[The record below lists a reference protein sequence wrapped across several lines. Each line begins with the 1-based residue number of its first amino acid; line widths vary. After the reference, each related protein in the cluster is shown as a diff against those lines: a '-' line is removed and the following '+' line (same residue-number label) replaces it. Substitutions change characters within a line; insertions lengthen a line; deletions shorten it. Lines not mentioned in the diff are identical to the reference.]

1 MTTPRHIAVIDIGK
15 TNAKLALVDLQ
26 ARAEVAVT
34 TRPNAVIQGP
44 PYPHFD
50 TEGHWEF
57 LLDALTTFQKSHGI
71 DAISITTHGACA
83 ALLAVDG
90 SLAAPVIDYECTG
103 PDTVAAEYDAIRL
116 PFAETGSARL
126 PMGLNVGAQIHWQ
139 FLQDPGLPAR
149 VAHLVTW
156 PQYWGHRLTGRVATD
171 VTSLGCHTDLWNP
184 WTGAESS
191 LVATLG
197 LTGKIA
203 PALKSGDILG
213 PVLPEIAAR
222 CGLDPN
228 TPVTCGIHDSNASL
242 LPHLIDRTGA
252 FSVVSTGTWVV
263 MLAVGGRPVTLDPA
277 RDTLVNV
284 NAFGQPT
291 PSARFMGGREYEV
304 IRKGRAPVATAGDEA
319 FVLNSGTMLLPSVQQ
334 GSGPFPHRA
343 MEWRGPDR
351 TDASEEVALGF
362 YLALMTATSLEMI
375 GAEGPVIIEGPF
387 AQNPFFRRM
396 LRAATGRPVLVSE
409 TRTGTAIGAALLY
422 AGKPPSPPKMQDEPD
437 PGPAHAAYAAA
448 WRQAIN

>member
-103 PDTVAAEYDAIRL
+103 PDTVAAEYDAIRP

-156 PQYWGHRLTGRVATD
+156 PQ
-171 VTSLGCHTDLWNP
+171 
-184 WTGAESS
+184 
-191 LVATLG
+191 
-197 LTGKIA
+197 
-203 PALKSGDILG
+203 
-213 PVLPEIAAR
+213 
-222 CGLDPN
+222 
-228 TPVTCGIHDSNASL
+228 
-242 LPHLIDRTGA
+242 
-252 FSVVSTGTWVV
+252 
-263 MLAVGGRPVTLDPA
+263 
-277 RDTLVNV
+277 
-284 NAFGQPT
+284 
-291 PSARFMGGREYEV
+291 
-304 IRKGRAPVATAGDEA
+304 
-319 FVLNSGTMLLPSVQQ
+319 
-334 GSGPFPHRA
+334 
-343 MEWRGPDR
+343 
-351 TDASEEVALGF
+351 
-362 YLALMTATSLEMI
+362 
-375 GAEGPVIIEGPF
+375 
-387 AQNPFFRRM
+387 
-396 LRAATGRPVLVSE
+396 
-409 TRTGTAIGAALLY
+409 
-422 AGKPPSPPKMQDEPD
+422 
-437 PGPAHAAYAAA
+437 
-448 WRQAIN
+448 